1 MRPSTLKWC
10 AAVVVLVTTACG
22 SAAEKPPAAGDSSEP
37 RAAEPVRL
45 DATVEVHATEVLVD
59 GFLGV
64 GVEWSAYP
72 WWDVSDEDWQKI
84 FRRLEFMRLPLTR
97 VMLDAFWYCQG
108 FDAQGEPIYTWDT
121 AFMEKLYRL
130 LDWCQRNNTVVMIGE
145 WGRPNGRD
153 LDLATD
159 DPRWTRIIADF
170 VEHMIHRKGY
180 TCLKYYNII
189 NEPHGSWTGVTWN
202 EWYAAITGLQREF
215 KRRGLLDKITI
226 AAPDGDRSFTTR
238 CLRYEAL
245 RELTGIY
252 DEHWY
257 LLALEVER
265 GLPELYTRE
274 QLRQIHR
281 RDPGKRLILGEVG
294 LADGKTEKDQQ
305 PNVYKFWYGVSM
317 ADAAIQMIRG
327 GMSGFIAWYL
337 DDSMHFLGD
346 GGESMN
352 ALSDE
357 RPATAYE
364 RRKVWGFWSILGAEH
379 GMPEDENMRPW
390 FFPWAVL
397 SRTFPPGCQTL
408 ETDATGIPDLRVAA
422 ARIPARD
429 GFHLSFAVV
438 NNSPWRRHLKIRVP
452 RAAGRATLGVY
463 EYFDADGDDVVDSW
477 PRVVDEEG
485 RDIFPQS
492 SRTLQDVDLKGG
504 VAVSL
509 PSKGV
514 LILTTLEHGD
524 PVPLDRGVKSQK
536 RSPNSGT

>member
-1 MRPSTLKWC
+1 MQTSALMSLT
-10 AAVVVLVTTACG
+10 AAILLPATAG
-22 SAAEKPPAAGDSSEP
+22 GWADEKAPAPADSVERREAQP
-37 RAAEPVRL
+37 ARL
-45 DATVEVHATEVLVD
+45 DATVEVHATEVLVE
-59 GFLGV
+59 GFLGG

-72 WWDVSDEDWQKI
+72 WWDLSEEDWQKV

-108 FDAQGEPIYTWDT
+108 FDARGEPIYTWDT
-121 AFMEKLYRL
+121 PFMKKLYHL
-130 LDWCQRNNTVVMIGE
+130 LDWCQRNNTVVVIGE

-153 LDLATD
+153 LDLAAD

-189 NEPHGSWTGVTWN
+189 NEPHGSWTGVSWD

-215 KRRGLLDKITI
+215 KRRGLLDQITI

-238 CLRYEAL
+238 CLRDEAL

-327 GMSGFIAWYL
+327 GMSGFIAWDL
-337 DDSMHFLGD
+337 DDSMHLLGD

-352 ALSDE
+352 ALSDV
-357 RPATAYE
+357 RPDDAYE
-364 RRKVWGFWSILGAEH
+364 RRKIWGFWSILGAEH
-379 GMPEDENMRPW
+379 GTPEDDHMRPW

-397 SRTFPPGCQTL
+397 SRAFPPGCQTL
-408 ETDATGIPDLRVAA
+408 ETDATGIPDLRVTA
-422 ARIPARD
+422 ARIPA
-429 GFHLSFAVV
+429 GGPYHLSFAVA
-438 NNSPWRRHLKIRVP
+438 NNSPWPRYVKIRVP
-452 RAAGRATLGVY
+452 GPAARATLGVY
-463 EYFDADGDDVVDSW
+463 EDFDANGDDVVDSW
-477 PRVVDEEG
+477 PRVADDEG
-485 RDIFPQS
+485 RDIFPRS
-492 SRTLQDVDLKGG
+492 SRTMPDVDFRGG
-504 VAVSL
+504 FVAGL

-514 LILTTLEHGD
+514 LVLTTLEHGD
-524 PVPLDRGVKSQK
+524 PVALTSDVKSEN
-536 RSPNSGT
+536 RPPNSGM

>member
-1 MRPSTLKWC
+1 MVSLALKLLT
-10 AAVVVLVTTACG
+10 AAVLLPATAGG
-22 SAAEKPPAAGDSSEP
+22 SADEKPPAVAGSSE
-37 RAAEPVRL
+37 RREAEPVRL

-59 GFLGV
+59 GFGGV

-72 WWDVSDEDWQKI
+72 WWDVSDEDWQKV
-84 FRRLEFMRLPLTR
+84 FRRLEFMRLPLAR

-121 AFMEKLYRL
+121 PFMQKLYRL
-130 LDWCQRNNTVVMIGE
+130 LDWCQRNNTVVIIGE

-153 LDLATD
+153 LDLAAD
-159 DPRWTRIIADF
+159 DLRWTRIIADF
-170 VEHMIHRKGY
+170 VEHMVRRKGY
-180 TCLKYYNII
+180 TCLKHYNII
-189 NEPHGSWTGVTWN
+189 NEPHGSWTGVSWD
-202 EWYAAITGLQREF
+202 EWYAAITGLHGEF
-215 KRRGLLDKITI
+215 KRRGLLDQITI

-238 CLRYEAL
+238 CLRHEAL
-245 RELTGIY
+245 RELTGVY

-327 GMSGFIAWYL
+327 GMSGFIAWDL

-352 ALSDE
+352 ALSDV
-357 RPATAYE
+357 RPDDAYE
-364 RRKVWGFWSILGAEH
+364 RRKIWGFWSILGAEH
-379 GMPEDENMRPW
+379 GAPEDENMRPW

-397 SRTFPPGCQTL
+397 SRAFPPGCQTL
-408 ETDATGIPDLRVAA
+408 ETDASGIPDLRVTA
-422 ARIPARD
+422 ARIPA
-429 GFHLSFAVV
+429 GAAYHLSFAVA
-438 NNSPWRRHLKIRVP
+438 NNSPWPRHLRVRVP
-452 RAAGRATLGVY
+452 EMAGRATLGVY
-463 EYFDADGDDVVDSW
+463 EYFDSNADNVVDSW
-477 PRVVDEEG
+477 PRVVDDQG
-485 RDIFPQS
+485 RDVFPRS
-492 SRTLQDVDLKGG
+492 SRTLTDVALGRG
-504 VAVSL
+504 LVLSL
-509 PSKGV
+509 PTKGV

-524 PVPLDRGVKSQK
+524 PVPLEGSVKSEN
-536 RSPNSGT
+536 RPSGSGM